1 MVARTEAPTK
11 FVLHTRKF
19 SYNPLLSRKQMAL
32 DITMPPNKGT
42 IPKKDIRSKVREL
55 YKVVD
60 ENTISI
66 FGFKNAFGGGKVT
79 GFCLIYDNIDALKKY
94 EPNYRLLRIGLGK
107 KRGPARKGIKEKK
120 NKKKKLRGKNKVK
133 QVAKKK

>member
-1 MVARTEAPTK
+1 MPAKTDSPTK

-19 SYNPLLSRKQMAL
+19 SYNPLMSRKQMVL

-42 IPKKDIRSKVREL
+42 IPKKDVRAKIREM
-55 YKVVD
+55 YKVAD

-66 FGFKNAFGGGKVT
+66 FGFENAFGGGKVS
-79 GFCLIYDNIDALKKY
+79 GFCLIYDNLDALKKY

-107 KRGPARKGIKEKK
+107 KRGPARKGVKEKK